1 MEERLQKIIAA
12 AGVCSR
18 RKAEELILAGK
29 VKVNGVIIDTLG
41 FKASTSDEIIVNGIK
56 LAKEEKVYYIL
67 NKPKNVITS
76 VTDDKDRET
85 VVDLVKTNF
94 RIYPVGRLDY
104 DSSGLLLLT
113 NDGELTNMLIHP
125 KFEIEKTYEVT
136 INGLITEEEIKKLR
150 KGVVIDGGYKTDY
163 AKIYLQTQNQNKKTS
178 HLLVTIHEGKNRQI
192 RKMFETLNYEV
203 IRLNRIKEGPLELG
217 TMRPGEYRKLKPI
230 EVKRL
235 KDFLNQTETK

>member
-18 RKAEELILAGK
+18 RKAEELILEGK

>member
-12 AGVCSR
+12 AGICSR
-18 RKAEELILAGK
+18 RKAEELILSGK
-29 VKVNGVIIDTLG
+29 VKVNGVVVNTLG
-41 FKASTSDEIIVNGIK
+41 VKASTNDEITVNGQK
-56 LAKEEKVYYIL
+56 LKREEKVYYIL

-85 VVDLVKTNF
+85 VIDIVKSDY

-113 NDGELTNMLIHP
+113 NDGELTNQLLHP

-136 INGLITEEEIKKLR
+136 INGLIKEDEIKTLR
-150 KGVVIDGGYKTDY
+150 KGVVLDDGYKTDY
-163 AKIYLQTQNQNKKTS
+163 ARIYLQNQNENKKTS
-178 HLLVTIHEGKNRQI
+178 HLIVIIHEGRNRQI

-217 TMRPGEYRKLKPI
+217 NMRPGEYRKLKPI
-230 EVKRL
+230 EVKKLR
-235 KDFLNQTETK
+235 DFLNQTQTK

>member
-18 RKAEELILAGK
+18 RKAEELILEGK

-178 HLLVTIHEGKNRQI
+178 HLLITIHEGKNRQI

>member
-18 RKAEELILAGK
+18 RKAEELILEGK
-29 VKVNGVIIDTLG
+29 VKVNGAIIDTLG